1 MRYRLERSLPVLAVA
16 FALAA
21 VVSGCGGSS
30 GLGSADTT
38 LVSVREQDFSIDVS
52 PRTIPA
58 GKVVFQAANRGP
70 DAHELIVV
78 RAQTRALPLRSDGM
92 TVDEEEL
99 RHATVGALEP
109 GEPGSVRDL
118 EVRLSPGRYVLLCNM
133 AGHYMG
139 GMHAV
144 LTVR

>member
-78 RAQTRALPLRSDGM
+78 RAQDRTLPLRSDGL
-92 TVDEEEL
+92 TVNEEEL
-99 RHATVGALEP
+99 RRATVGALEP

-118 EVRLSPGRYVLLCNM
+118 EVRLAPGRYVLLCNM

>member
-1 MRYRLERSLPVLAVA
+1 MGYRLERSLPVLAVA

-21 VVSGCGGSS
+21 LVSGCGGSS

-78 RAQTRALPLRSDGM
+78 RAQAQALPLRSDGM
-92 TVDEEEL
+92 TVNEEEL
-99 RHATVGALEP
+99 RRATVGALEP
-109 GEPGSVRDL
+109 GAAGSVRDL

>member
-21 VVSGCGGSS
+21 VASGCGGSS

-78 RAQTRALPLRSDGM
+78 RDRGPLPLRADGI
-92 TVDEEEL
+92 TVDEE
-99 RHATVGALEP
+99 AIAKLEP
-109 GEPGSVRDL
+109 GSLEPAGAGARREL
-118 EVRLSPGRYVLLCNM
+118 RVRLSPGRYILLCNM
-133 AGHYMG
+133 YGHYMA

-144 LTVR
+144 VLVK